1 LPPRRLAQFTANG
14 VDLMSTPALDGIL
27 VVTLEQAG
35 AAPFCTSRLADA
47 GARVIKVERASGDL
61 TRHYD
66 KVAHGESAYF
76 VWLNRGKESIALDIK
91 NAKDAALLHAMIG
104 KADVFVQNLGPGA
117 TRRAGF
123 GSATLRASHPRLITC
138 DITGYGDDGPYAS
151 KKAYDLLL
159 QCETGLA
166 SVTGSPDAPARVG
179 VSIVDIGCGMS
190 AHAAILQA
198 LFERGRT
205 GVGRAISVSLFDVV
219 ADWMAVPLIHWEYT
233 GIEPERAGLHHATIA
248 PYGAYPTGD
257 GRQVG
262 IAVQTEAEWERFCRN
277 VLKKPQLVT
286 DARFAKNSQRCANR
300 SLLDEEINAA
310 FSQLGY
316 DALIGLLK
324 SAGIAFGRY
333 NTVGEFARH
342 SQLRRVRVN
351 TPTGPVSIPA
361 SPQILDGEGFLP
373 GPVPAI
379 DQQGAA
385 IRREFGGPNANLHAV
400 VA

>member
-1 LPPRRLAQFTANG
+1 
-14 VDLMSTPALDGIL
+14 MSMRALNGIL
-27 VVTLEQAG
+27 VVALEQAV

-61 TRHYD
+61 ARHYD
-66 KVAHGESAYF
+66 GVAHGESAYF
-76 VWLNRGKESIALDIK
+76 VWLNRGKESIALNIK
-91 NAKDAALLHAMIG
+91 DAKDSALLHAMIG
-104 KADVFVQNLGPGA
+104 KADVFVQNLSPGA

-123 GSATLRASHPRLITC
+123 GAAALRARHPRLITC
-138 DITGYGDDGPYAS
+138 DISGYGDDGPYAS
-151 KKAYDLLL
+151 MKAYDFLV

-166 SVTGSPDAPARVG
+166 SITGSREAAARVG

-190 AHAAILQA
+190 AHAAILEA
-198 LFERGRT
+198 LFERERT
-205 GVGRAISVSLFDVV
+205 GNGRAISVSLFDVV

-233 GIEPERAGLHHATIA
+233 GNEQERAGLHHATIA
-248 PYGAYPTGD
+248 PYGAYLTGD
-257 GRQVG
+257 GRQIV
-262 IAVQTEAEWERFCRN
+262 IAVQTNAEWERLCRS

-286 DARFAKNSQRCANR
+286 DGRFSTNSARCANR
-300 SLLDEEINAA
+300 SVLDEEINAA
-310 FSQLGY
+310 LAQIDY
-316 DALIGLLK
+316 DALIGALK
-324 SAGIAFGRY
+324 SARIAFGRF

-361 SPQILDGEGFLP
+361 PPQILDGEGFLP

-379 DQQGAA
+379 DQHGPA
-385 IRREFGGPNANLHAV
+385 IRREFGGTNANLHAV

>member
-1 LPPRRLAQFTANG
+1 MGTR
-14 VDLMSTPALDGIL
+14 ALEGIL
-27 VVTLEQAG
+27 VVALEQAV

-61 TRHYD
+61 ARHYD
-66 KVAHGESAYF
+66 GVAHGESAYF

-91 NAKDAALLHAMIG
+91 DAKDAALLHAMIG
-104 KADVFVQNLGPGA
+104 RADVFVQNLSPGA
-117 TRRAGF
+117 ARRAGF
-123 GSATLRASHPRLITC
+123 GAAALRARHPKLITC
-138 DITGYGDDGPYAS
+138 DISGYGDDGPYAS
-151 KKAYDLLL
+151 MKAYDLLV

-166 SVTGSPDAPARVG
+166 SITGSPDAAARVG

-198 LFERGRT
+198 LFERERT
-205 GVGRAISVSLFDVV
+205 GYGRAISVSLFDVV

-233 GIEPERAGLHHATIA
+233 GIEQERAGLHHATIA
-248 PYGAYPTGD
+248 PYGAYLTGD
-257 GRQVG
+257 GRQ
-262 IAVQTEAEWERFCRN
+262 IAISIQTDAEWERLCRN
-277 VLKKPQLVT
+277 VLKKPQLIT
-286 DARFAKNSQRCANR
+286 DDRFSTNNQRCANR
-300 SLLDEEINAA
+300 SLLDEEMNETL
-310 FSQLGY
+310 SQLSY

-324 SAGIAFGRY
+324 SAGIAFGRF

-379 DQQGAA
+379 DQQGAS
-385 IRREFGGPNANLHAV
+385 IRREFGGPSANLHAV